1 MPMKRT
7 LLFSFFY
14 IFCISANAQS
24 TLISGKIMV
33 DNADEIVNLDDFVIE
48 NLTSNARTKSNEKGL
63 FSIRVQ
69 PNDVLLFKQ
78 IGIEERQ
85 LKISESMI
93 RKGFIDVHLNVEV
106 IELSETKI
114 KPLKKNW
121 KENISKEETQSEK
134 INKSLGI
141 NEEFKNDM
149 VKAYFASEYLRKLRV
164 PIRYENVMGLIEQ
177 YSDKEVQTY
186 KHFLKKKNLD
196 KYDKIIQLKD
206 YFTEYYFAHDLKIP
220 KGNILDFIHYCFVE
234 FKLEPLFK
242 ANNYDKITLIFEEQ
256 APNYLSIINQKS
268 LEHE

>member
-7 LLFSFFY
+7 LLLSFFY
-14 IFCISANAQS
+14 IFCISVYAQS

-85 LKISESMI
+85 LKVSESMI
-93 RKGFIDVHLNVEV
+93 RKGFIEVHVNIEV

-114 KPLKKNW
+114 KPLKKDW

-141 NEEFKNDM
+141 NEDFKNDM
-149 VKAYFASEYLRKLRV
+149 IKYAKTVDYLRV
-164 PIRYENVMGLIEQ
+164 FGVAIRYENVMALLDQ
-177 YSDKEVQTY
+177 VSDKDVQRY
-186 KHFLKKKNLD
+186 KYFLKKKNVD
-196 KYDKIIQLKD
+196 KYDKIFLLKD
-206 YFTEYYFAHDLKIP
+206 YFTEYYFEHDLKIP

-234 FKLEPLFK
+234 FKLEPLLK
-242 ANNYDKITLIFEEQ
+242 ANNYDQITLIFEEQ
-256 APNYLSIINQKS
+256 SPNYLSIINQKPI
-268 LEHE
+268 EHE